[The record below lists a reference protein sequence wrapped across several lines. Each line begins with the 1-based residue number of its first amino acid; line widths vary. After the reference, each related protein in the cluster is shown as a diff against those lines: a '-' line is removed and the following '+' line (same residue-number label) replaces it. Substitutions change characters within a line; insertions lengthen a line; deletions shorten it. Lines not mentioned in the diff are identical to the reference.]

1 LPAVVKKERKRSGE
15 KERKERRKEVES
27 MSNYYG
33 VSDSLR
39 IVSFA
44 TYDTILLSGCL
55 LLMAFCAECG
65 ECV

>member
-1 LPAVVKKERKRSGE
+1 
-15 KERKERRKEVES
+15 

-44 TYDTILLSGCL
+44 IYETILLSGSL
-55 LLMAFCAECG
+55 LLMAFFLFRDSG
-65 ECV
+65 PVSKL

>member
-1 LPAVVKKERKRSGE
+1 VVKKERKRSGE
-15 KERKERRKEVES
+15 KERKEVES

-39 IVSFA
+39 IVSFV

-55 LLMAFCAECG
+55 LLMAFFLFRDPG
-65 ECV
+65 PVSKL